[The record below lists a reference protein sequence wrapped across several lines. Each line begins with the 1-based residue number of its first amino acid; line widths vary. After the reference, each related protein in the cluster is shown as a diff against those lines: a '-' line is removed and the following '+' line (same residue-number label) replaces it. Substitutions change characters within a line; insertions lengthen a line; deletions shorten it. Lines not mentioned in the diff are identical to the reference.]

1 MSTLSEAEFFAEAG
15 FDDILYGYPLMEH
28 HMERNY
34 VLADKLDE
42 YHVMVASNESVDL
55 LLKMDPP
62 AGKKWFIF
70 LLIKKNL
77 PKALF
82 YNSTFACFVSAC
94 CIFSCE
100 MYL

>member
-1 MSTLSEAEFFAEAG
+1 LSEAEFFAEAG

-70 LLIKKNL
+70 NFLLIFK
-77 PKALF
+77 
-82 YNSTFACFVSAC
+82 
-94 CIFSCE
+94 I
-100 MYL
+100 

>member
-1 MSTLSEAEFFAEAG
+1 VSTLSEAEFFAEAG

-28 HMERNY
+28 HMERNF

-70 LLIKKNL
+70 FAHLKNL

-82 YNSTFACFVSAC
+82 CNSTIAVPCH
-94 CIFSCE
+94 
-100 MYL
+100 